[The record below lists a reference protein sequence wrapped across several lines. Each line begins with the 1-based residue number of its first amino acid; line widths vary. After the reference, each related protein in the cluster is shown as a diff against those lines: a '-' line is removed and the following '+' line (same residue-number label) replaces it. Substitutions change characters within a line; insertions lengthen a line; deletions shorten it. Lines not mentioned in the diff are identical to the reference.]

1 MKVCV
6 CRSVQSKERKT
17 LRDKSDEDEAV
28 GNGLGGESEAEGLQ
42 DSIDKY
48 NANRILHHVVRRSLA
63 LQSGSPSVG
72 TGG

>member
-1 MKVCV
+1 MHV
-6 CRSVQSKERKT
+6 CRSVQDKERKT
-17 LRDKSDEDEAV
+17 QADRSDEDEAV
-28 GNGLGGESEAEGLQ
+28 GNGLGGESGAQRLE

>member
-1 MKVCV
+1 MLED
-6 CRSVQSKERKT
+6 R
-17 LRDKSDEDEAV
+17 SDEDEAV
-28 GNGLGGESEAEGLQ
+28 GSGLGGESVAQRLE

-63 LQSGSPSVG
+63 LQSGRPSVG